1 MTKVTLDDVEYDLDN
16 FTEDQKNLL
25 REINFNNTLSTNL
38 KYQLSSLK
46 VVADLLVDKL
56 KKSLKEEASNDD

>member
-1 MTKVTLDDVEYDLDN
+1 MTKVTLDDIEYDLDN
-16 FTEDQKNLL
+16 FTEDQRNLL
-25 REINFNNTLSTNL
+25 KEINFNNNLSTNL

>member
-1 MTKVTLDDVEYDLDN
+1 MTKVTLDDIEYDLDN

>member
-56 KKSLKEEASNDD
+56 KKSLKEEASNGD

>member
-1 MTKVTLDDVEYDLDN
+1 MTKVTLDDVEYDSDN

-56 KKSLKEEASNDD
+56 KKSLEEEASNGN

>member
-1 MTKVTLDDVEYDLDN
+1 VTKVTLDDVEYDLDN

>member
-1 MTKVTLDDVEYDLDN
+1 VTKVTLDDVEYDLDN

-25 REINFNNTLSTNL
+25 REIKFNNTLSNYL
-38 KYQLSSLK
+38 KYHLSSLK

>member
-1 MTKVTLDDVEYDLDN
+1 MTKVTLDDIEYDLDN
-16 FTEDQKNLL
+16 FTEDQRNLL
-25 REINFNNTLSTNL
+25 KEINFNNTLSTNL

>member
-56 KKSLKEEASNDD
+56 KKSLNSMFN